1 MSSRTIDRTQLAWW
15 VIGFAL
21 AGALIFVVYSFIG
34 TIVFGLFFYYA
45 TRPLYQR
52 INRQIGPPSLA
63 AAIALLLLALPAFLL
78 VLYTAAIAA
87 NELIKLTNQTL
98 VQLVDSPITSQQL
111 AQITDIE
118 RLIQIELT
126 QLTPD
131 QIRRVFSSL
140 GSAGNFL
147 SVIGVGL
154 VHLFV
159 MIALAFYLLR
169 DDHQLSR
176 WVRSRFGD
184 ERGVLETYLDAVD
197 NDFTS
202 IFFGNILN
210 AVITGTIGVLAYSI
224 LNITAPAGVA
234 IPAAALLGLVAGV
247 ASLIPVVGMKLVYVP
262 VAVYL
267 AVTSYFTNPE
277 TLWFTASFVAVS
289 LIIVDTIPDLVLRPY
304 VSGRRLHV
312 GAVMVAYTF
321 GPLLFGW
328 YGVFLAPI
336 ILVLVVNFALYVLPT
351 LISREQIRP
360 YSVDPG
366 VAVRQQQISMS
377 DSVVVGDGHGRRKD
391 SSAEKSS
398 VKEDAAVSDV
408 DESDESDGS
417 S

>member
-1 MSSRTIDRTQLAWW
+1 MSSRSIDRTQLAWW
-15 VIGFAL
+15 VMGLAL

-52 INRQIGPPSLA
+52 INRRIGPPSLA
-63 AAIALLLLALPAFLL
+63 AAVALLLLALPALLL

-87 NELIKLTNQTL
+87 NELVRLTNQTL
-98 VQLVDSPITSQQL
+98 IQMADSPITSQQL
-111 AQITDIE
+111 AQITDLE
-118 RLIQIELT
+118 RLVQVELT

-131 QIRRVFSSL
+131 QFQRVLSSL
-140 GSAGNFL
+140 GSAGNAL

-210 AVITGTIGVLAYSI
+210 AVITGTIGVLTYSI
-224 LNITAPAGVA
+224 LNIIAPTDIA

-267 AVTSYFTNPE
+267 AVTSYITDPQ
-277 TLWFTASFVAVS
+277 TLWFAAMFVGVS

-360 YSVDPG
+360 YSVDPS
-366 VAVRQQQISMS
+366 VAVRQQQLFIP
-377 DSVVVGDGHGRRKD
+377 DDAVAGDGHGGKKD
-391 SSAEKSS
+391 TS
-398 VKEDAAVSDV
+398 VSNV
-408 DESDESDGS
+408 DGEENETSGADGS
-417 S
+417 KD

>member
-1 MSSRTIDRTQLAWW
+1 MSSRTVDRTQLAWW
-15 VIGFAL
+15 VIGLVL

-45 TRPLYQR
+45 TRPIYQR
-52 INRQIGPPSLA
+52 VNRQIGPPSLA
-63 AAIALLLLALPAFLL
+63 AAVALLLLALPALLL

-87 NELIKLTNQTL
+87 NELIRLTNQTL
-98 VQLVDSPITSQQL
+98 IQIVDSPVTSQQL
-111 AQITDIE
+111 ARITDIE
-118 RLIQIELT
+118 QLIQIEPT
-126 QLTPD
+126 QLTSD
-131 QIRRVFSSL
+131 QIRRVLSSL

-197 NDFTS
+197 SDFTS

-210 AVITGTIGVLAYSI
+210 AVITGTIGVLAYSL
-224 LNITAPAGVA
+224 LNIVAPSGVA

-247 ASLIPVVGMKLVYVP
+247 ASLVPVVGMKLVYVP

-267 AVTSYFTNPE
+267 AATSYVTDPQ
-277 TLWFTASFVAVS
+277 TLWFTASFVAIS
-289 LIIVDTIPDLVLRPY
+289 FIIVDTIPDLVLRPY

-312 GAVMVAYTF
+312 GAVMVAYTL

-328 YGVFLAPI
+328 YGIFLAPI

-366 VAVRQQQISMS
+366 VAVRQQQISVSS
-377 DSVVVGDGHGRRKD
+377 DVVVGDGRGGTD
-391 SSAEKSS
+391 SRS
-398 VKEDAAVSDV
+398 VEQSDTEDEVDVSD
-408 DESDESDGS
+408 DESSEDGPY
-417 S
+417 